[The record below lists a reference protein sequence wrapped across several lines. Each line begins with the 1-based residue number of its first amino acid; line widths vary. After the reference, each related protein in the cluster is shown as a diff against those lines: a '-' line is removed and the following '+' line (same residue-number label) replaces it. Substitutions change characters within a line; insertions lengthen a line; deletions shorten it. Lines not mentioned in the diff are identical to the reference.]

1 MTDDANQ
8 PQGEDDIIDTP
19 QGDET
24 QQPQGPT
31 ADDVDWGTD
40 VSDVDKWKREARKHE
55 TRAKRTQSELADL
68 RKRLEQMVSPEKV
81 ESVEQ
86 QATTERQAREQAE
99 KELTRYRVAV
109 AKGLT
114 ESQAK
119 RLVGDNEDE
128 LLADADV
135 LLTEL
140 GATKPKAAAAKEGS
154 NTAGAKTTLT
164 PAELM
169 KAATFG

>member
-1 MTDDANQ
+1 MTADANQ
-8 PQGEDDIIDTP
+8 TPHGEVDDIATP
-19 QGDET
+19 QGDNTTDVADSSDIDPDNLQAKVVEIT
-24 QQPQGPT
+24 QQ
-31 ADDVDWGTD
+31 
-40 VSDVDKWKREARKHE
+40 SRKHE
-55 TRAKRTQSELADL
+55 RRAKQLAAELAEF
-68 RKRLEQMVSPEKV
+68 KQKVASMVDPEKV
-81 ESVEQ
+81 ESVEA
-86 QATTERQAREQAE
+86 QAITERQAREQAE
-99 KELTRYRVAV
+99 RELTRYKVAV

-140 GATKPKAAAAKEGS
+140 GATKPRAAAAKDGS
-154 NTAGAKTTLT
+154 NAVGAKTTLT